1 MENFKKN
8 CRCYIKQGKMI
19 IKNHYHI
26 YERNIEDILLYRLTE
41 EEQKNI
47 DEVVAKICIMEFYK
61 EVLENIPEVKLC
73 GL

>member
-8 CRCYIKQGKMI
+8 CKCYIKQGKMI

-26 YERNIEDILLYRLTE
+26 YERNIKDIVLYRLTE

-47 DEVVAKICIMEFYK
+47 DKVIAKICIMEFYK
-61 EVLENIPEVKLC
+61 EVLESIPEV
-73 GL
+73 